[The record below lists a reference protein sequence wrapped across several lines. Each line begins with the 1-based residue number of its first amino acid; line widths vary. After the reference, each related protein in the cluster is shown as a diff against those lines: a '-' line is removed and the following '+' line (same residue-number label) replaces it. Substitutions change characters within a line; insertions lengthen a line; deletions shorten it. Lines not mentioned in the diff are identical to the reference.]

1 MNKLIAVTIGDING
15 IGIDIFIKLFLN
27 KKIKNVVLF
36 CNIKIIKNY
45 LKKNKINLK
54 INLFN
59 KTKVKFVYKKN
70 LLNIYSYK
78 SNSDAKNTID
88 SIIFSHNEC
97 IKKKFIG
104 IVTLPIRKDI
114 IIKKIDRNFMGHTEF
129 LQNLENKK
137 YTNMILIHEKI
148 IVSPLTTHI
157 SLNSVSKKIMES
169 NYIYNQILNLY
180 STLKKDLNIKKPK
193 MILSGLNPHAG
204 ESGKIGNEEL
214 KINKIINKLKDKK
227 IDIKGTVSAD
237 SMLLDIENYDCFIF
251 MYHDQAL
258 IPFKYI
264 SKFSGVNFTGN
275 LDIIRVSPDHGTAYA
290 LKGTK
295 KISDT
300 AVKKCFILINKINKN
315 RSVNYVSKKI
325 S

>member
-180 STLKKDLNIKKPK
+180 STLKNDLNIKKPK

-325 S
+325 P